1 MTTLNTYT
9 VFYQVTILEKG
20 MTRKQYDDYGV
31 DTCPTDLDTD
41 EFQSSSD
48 TKAKQYAEQKYN
60 GHKNNWE
67 GERVFLF
74 LETLFKGDFREDKVV
89 EQYL

>member
-9 VFYQVTILEKG
+9 VFYQVTILEEG

-31 DTCPTDLDTD
+31 DTCPTDMDTE

-48 TKAKQYAEQKYN
+48 TKAMQYAEKKYN
-60 GHKNNWE
+60 GFKTIN

-74 LETLFKGDFREDKVV
+74 LETLFKGDWREDKVV